1 MKNKLLA
8 AVLLSA
14 ISAPALADNMYFAA
28 DLGSATYENMAPLP
42 NPGKLGLGL
51 GFRIS
56 PTIAAELGLTIFGDS
71 IWNYGS
77 GQATLSA
84 SSFHPTIVGSLPI
97 SDQFDLIGKVGVAF
111 NKAKIVDTFFG
122 EASVS
127 STSPMFG
134 FGAQFNI
141 NQQFS
146 MRLQYENFGKFES
159 ATDPMSA
166 TAFSLGV
173 IINF

>member
-1 MKNKLLA
+1 MKNKILA
-8 AVLLSA
+8 ALLLSA

-28 DLGSATYENMAPLP
+28 DLGSATYENMDPFS

-51 GFRIS
+51 GFRIN

-71 IWNYGS
+71 IINYGF

-84 SSFHPTIVGSLPI
+84 SSFHPMIVGSLPI

-111 NKAKIVDTFFG
+111 NKAKIVDTFLG

-127 STSPMFG
+127 NTSPMFG
-134 FGAQFNI
+134 LGAQFKI

-146 MRLQYENFGKFES
+146 LRVQYENFGEFES
-159 ATDPMSA
+159 ATNPMSA

-173 IINF
+173 ILNF